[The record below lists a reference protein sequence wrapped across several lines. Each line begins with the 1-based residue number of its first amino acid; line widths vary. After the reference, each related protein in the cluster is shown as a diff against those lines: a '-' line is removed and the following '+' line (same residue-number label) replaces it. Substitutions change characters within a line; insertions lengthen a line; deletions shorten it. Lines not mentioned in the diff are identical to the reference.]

1 MFYEDIYAEVER
13 NWDALEA
20 SQYPEDLLIEW
31 ADSAVPIYNTDIY
44 NQWGNLPPEALDEW
58 QSVGFEVSS
67 ETTIIDLM
75 KVDLFLYLEGLYNRA
90 YSELLALK
98 EGN

>member
-1 MFYEDIYAEVER
+1 MFYETIKELVAN

-31 ADSAVPIYNTDIY
+31 ADSNVPIYNTDIY
-44 NQWGNLPPEALDEW
+44 RYWGDLPPEALDEW
-58 QSVGFEVSS
+58 QSVGMESS
-67 ETTIIDLM
+67 STIIDLM